1 MVTFACSHTI
11 SGEAVRAGAT
21 AVRGHVWPVDVA
33 QARAPPP
40 LATRWPVEVGAQAR
54 APPHLATGGQYRW
67 VRVGAPPHLATGGQY
82 RWCGQEATVCVATRG
97 RERRREQGQRS
108 AWLRVVRRGGASK
121 GNGAR
126 GHAWPREAARARTTD
141 NIYTWPRVAA
151 SMFFT
156 WPCVARDNPRGDAAR
171 GHTCLLPA
179 PPLVTTRGWAR

>member
-1 MVTFACSHTI
+1 MRGGAGKGNGACGHAW

-67 VRVGAPPHLATGGQY
+67 
-82 RWCGQEATVCVATRG
+82 CGQEATVFVATRG

-141 NIYTWPRVAA
+141 KVYTWPRVATFC
-151 SMFFT
+151 FF
-156 WPCVARDNPRGDAAR
+156 AR
-171 GHTCLLPA
+171 GHAWSGFRFPGVKVGFSQAWLRGCQKL
-179 PPLVTTRGWAR
+179 TTRGHELHHAWPRQK